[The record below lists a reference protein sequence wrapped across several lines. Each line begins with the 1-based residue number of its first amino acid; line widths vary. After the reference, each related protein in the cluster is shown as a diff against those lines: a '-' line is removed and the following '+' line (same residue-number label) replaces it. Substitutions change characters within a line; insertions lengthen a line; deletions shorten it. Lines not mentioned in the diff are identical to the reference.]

1 MFERALLVAVVAAVI
16 AAAAAYT
23 LRPARGLPDDAPTED
38 EMAAGV
44 GAAIMTNIVR
54 GHVPYRSGDVM
65 TVPKPHHYMIGRW
78 DLTTLGTDRPV
89 TTNSHPNPWDYLA
102 RVPIVFYGPG
112 FAPRDVVSDEPTDI
126 VNVAPTYA
134 CLLGMG
140 GLDFEGEP
148 FEELC
153 RAPGHRRSPR
163 VIFSV
168 VLDGGGWNV
177 LQQHPRSHPT
187 IDSLRAAGL
196 TYTNA
201 TIGSAPSITGAIHAT
216 LGTGVYPRTHG
227 IPGNQLRT
235 EDGRNVDAWDDN
247 ADPRF
252 LRAPTVS
259 ELWDERSGNRAF
271 VGTVSYEGWHLG
283 MIGHGSFRAGADR
296 DVAVLWDRDEEA
308 WWTNESYYTLPAYLR
323 TDLNRLSA
331 YEDRLD
337 ERDGI
342 GDGAWFGHTLQEL
355 RDPRVRPGTPAFA
368 RLTGDA
374 VIDIMRQERLGAD
387 RITDLFWVELKM
399 PDYAGH
405 AWNMLRPE
413 QADVLSEVDRQ
424 IDRFVGELNR
434 MVGRQNYVFMI
445 GADHGQE
452 PLPETFGG
460 WRITS
465 AELEKDIEARFGPV
479 VRQITT
485 AEIYL
490 EPGALDRGE
499 VDPAAIARF
508 LGTYTVGDNIPVGAP
523 GADRVPAARLDDTV
537 FAGAF
542 SASFIQSLTSQGI
555 DSFGDGLYPESRLYR
570 DVRG

>member
-1 MFERALLVAVVAAVI
+1 MATDI
-16 AAAAAYT
+16 
-23 LRPARGLPDDAPTED
+23 GAP
-38 EMAAGV
+38 
-44 GAAIMTNIVR
+44 IMTNLVR
-54 GHVPYRSGDVM
+54 GHVPGRSGDII
-65 TVPKPHHYMIGRW
+65 TVPKPHHFMIGRW

-112 FAPRDVVSDEPTDI
+112 FVPSNIARDEPTDI
-126 VNVAPTYA
+126 AAIAPTYA
-134 CLLGMG
+134 CLLGME
-140 GLDFEGEP
+140 GLDFEGER

-153 RAPGHRRSPR
+153 EAPGHRRSPK

-177 LQQHPRSHPT
+177 LEQHPQSHPT
-187 IDSLRAAGL
+187 IDSLRKKGL

-201 TIGSAPSITGAIHAT
+201 TIGSAPTITGALHAT
-216 LGTGVYPRTHG
+216 MGTGVYPQTHG

-235 EDGRNVDAWDDN
+235 EDSRNVDSWDNN

-252 LRAPTVS
+252 LRAPTIS
-259 ELWDERSGNRAF
+259 ELWDERTDNRAL

-283 MIGHGSFRAGADR
+283 MIGHGTLRAGGDE
-296 DVAVLWDRDEEA
+296 DVAVLWDRDDQA
-308 WWTNESYYTLPAYLR
+308 WWTNESYYKLPAHLR
-323 TDLNRLSA
+323 STDLDRLSG

-337 ERDGI
+337 ERDGVA
-342 GDGAWFGHTLQEL
+342 DGSWFGHTPREL

-368 RLTGDA
+368 RFTGDA
-374 VIDIMRQERLGAD
+374 VIDIMREGLGDD

-424 IDRFVGELNR
+424 IARFVGELDR
-434 MVGRQNYVFMI
+434 TVGRRNYVLMVS
-445 GADHGQE
+445 ADHGQE

-460 WRITS
+460 WRIAS
-465 AELEKDIEARFGPV
+465 GELEDDIEARFGPV
-479 VRQITT
+479 VRKITT
-485 AEIYL
+485 VEIYL
-490 EPGALDRGE
+490 EPETLERAE
-499 VDPAAIARF
+499 VDPVEIARW
-508 LGTYTVGDNIPVGAP
+508 LGTYTVGDNIPSGAP
-523 GADRVPAARLDDTV
+523 GADRVPVARLDDTV

-542 SASFIQSLTSQGI
+542 SASFIQSLTPDRI
-555 DSFGDGLYPESRLYR
+555 ESFGDGLYPESRLYR
-570 DVRG
+570 